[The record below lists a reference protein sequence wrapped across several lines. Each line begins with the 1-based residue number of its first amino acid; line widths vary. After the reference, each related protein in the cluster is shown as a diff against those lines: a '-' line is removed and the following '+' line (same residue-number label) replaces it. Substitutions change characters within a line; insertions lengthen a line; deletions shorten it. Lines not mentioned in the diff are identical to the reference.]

1 MVRGMPPRVVR
12 VSSENQAFQRAEV
25 LYRNR
30 TKRQHYRQFLV
41 EGVRPVDRLV
51 RSGWAVEAFLY
62 TPERRLSRWAQG
74 VLAGSPAPVHYQ
86 LTLPLLSRLTDRQ
99 EPSELIAIATIP
111 PDDAGRIHLGAAP
124 SPLLVACDN
133 PSSPGNLG
141 SIIRSADAFGA
152 DGVLVTGHAAD
163 VYDPQAV
170 RAGMGSL
177 FTLPVVRMPGPDAV
191 EGWLSRLPQ
200 GLRPIVVGTDSAG
213 DAQLGELDLT
223 RPALLVAGSEAGG
236 MHQGYRRLCDV
247 VARIPMR
254 GSADSLNV
262 ASAISV
268 ALYEVDRQRRRATT
282 PRNPGSPL
290 ADG

>member
-1 MVRGMPPRVVR
+1 MLRGMPFRVIP

-30 TKRQHYRQFLV
+30 TKRQRYRQFLV

-51 RSGWAVEAFLY
+51 RSGWTVEAFLY
-62 TPERRLSRWAQG
+62 TRDRPFSRWAQH
-74 VLAGSPAPVHYQ
+74 VLGGSPAAVHYE

-124 SPLLVACDN
+124 APLLVACDN

-170 RAGMGSL
+170 RASMGSL

-191 EGWLSRLPQ
+191 QEWVSGLSR

-213 DAQLGELDLT
+213 EADLDEVDLT
-223 RPALLVAGSEAGG
+223 GSVLLVAGSEAGG
-236 MHQGYRRLCDV
+236 LHQAYRRLCDV

-268 ALYEVDRQRRRATT
+268 ALYEVDRQRRGVTT
-282 PRNPGSPL
+282 PRNPGRPL

>member
-1 MVRGMPPRVVR
+1 MLRGMPPRVVP

-30 TKRQHYRQFLV
+30 TKRQRYLQFLV

-51 RSGWAVEAFLY
+51 RSGWAIEAFLY
-62 TPERRLSRWAQG
+62 TPERPLSRWAQG
-74 VLAGSPAPVHYQ
+74 VLAGSPAPVHYA

-111 PDDAGRIHLGAAP
+111 PDDAGRIHLRADPA
-124 SPLLVACDN
+124 PLLVACDN

-141 SIIRSADAFGA
+141 SIIRSGDAFGA

-170 RAGMGSL
+170 RASMGSL
-177 FTLPVVRMPGPDAV
+177 FTVPVVRMPGPNAV
-191 EGWLSRLPQ
+191 EEWLSRLPR
-200 GLRPIVVGTDSAG
+200 GLRPTVVGTDSAG
-213 DAQLGELDLT
+213 DVDLDQLDLK
-223 RPALLVAGSEAGG
+223 RPTLLVAGSEAGG
-236 MHQGYRRLCDV
+236 LHQGCRRLCDV

-268 ALYEVDRQRRRATT
+268 ALYEVDRQRRPVTM